1 MTGNLYSVIAIC
13 IVFNNYCSEYLNFS
27 AIAYGGA
34 SPVGDAPR
42 TPIADCHS
50 LPQVT
55 GRILLK

>member
-34 SPVGDAPR
+34 SP
-42 TPIADCHS
+42 IADCHS